1 MRSNRTLLRQL
12 ILLAPPA
19 FAALLMAAAIGASI
33 GACGGGDDNGPNM
46 KPGENCLSHHG
57 FSAAGT
63 VFNSATSGT
72 GDGLAGATVSI
83 KDSSGKV
90 VSLTSNSVGNFYT
103 NEALAFPIAI
113 DVSVGTVVQK
123 MAAATNGGCNGCHT
137 QPPANG
143 APGRIYVQ

>member
-1 MRSNRTLLRQL
+1 MRWNRAMSRRLFMVV
-12 ILLAPPA
+12 PPA
-19 FAALLMAAAIGASI
+19 LAALLFAAAVGASI

-46 KPGENCLSHHG
+46 KPGENCLSHHS

-63 VFNSATSGT
+63 VFKSATSGT

-83 KDSSGKV
+83 TDATGKQ

-103 NEALAFPIAI
+103 QEALAFPIAI
-113 DVSVGTVVQK
+113 GVSVGTVVQK

-137 QPPANG
+137 QPPVNG